1 MTERNFWEPD
11 PEDYV
16 IPFGI
21 GFGVMSYKTQ
31 DSTYK
36 NKKDN
41 HRWKILKEFRTYEE
55 ALRYAQRTYGVPRII
70 VE

>member
-21 GFGVMSYKTQ
+21 GFGVMAFKRNG
-31 DSTYK
+31 TYK